1 MNLHIN
7 LELKFKNKGDT
18 DMVDVIAIGEL
29 LIDMIADIPGK
40 SLELQTSF
48 KRFAGGAPANFA
60 VGIQRLGLSS
70 GLITKVGDDFFGR
83 YLIKTLKDEDI
94 DISQIKKTKD
104 YKTALA
110 FVGLDDEKTPSFS
123 FYRSPCADIMLNEQE
138 IEESYIQSAKLLMCG
153 TVSLA
158 DEPARSAI
166 FRAIAYAKKN
176 GLKVACDPNLRED
189 LWHFKDPREHL
200 FKVLK
205 DTDIFLPSISE
216 AEFITGEKGEK
227 AFESILNL
235 GPSIIATTQGAKG
248 STIITKDEKFFA
260 PSYKVDVVDTTG
272 AGDAYAAGL
281 VTGLLTDL
289 PLNEIPYFANAVSA
303 LKITRKGAM
312 NIPTRKEV
320 EYFMK
325 KHK

>member
-1 MNLHIN
+1 
-7 LELKFKNKGDT
+7 
-18 DMVDVIAIGEL
+18 MVDVIAIGEL

-48 KRFAGGAPANFA
+48 KRFAGGAPANFV
-60 VGIQRLGLSS
+60 VGVQRLGLSS

-83 YLIKTLKDEDI
+83 YLIKTLKNERV

-110 FVGLDDEKTPSFS
+110 FVGLDEEKNPSFS

-138 IEESYIQSAKLLMCG
+138 IDDNYIKSAKILMCG

-166 FRAIAYAKKN
+166 FKAIHYAKKN
-176 GLKVACDPNLRED
+176 GLQVACDPNLRDD
-189 LWHFKDPREHL
+189 LWHFKDPREHI

-205 DTDIFLPSISE
+205 ETDIFLPSMSE
-216 AEFITGEKGEK
+216 LEFITGEKGEK
-227 AFESILNL
+227 AFESILSL
-235 GPSIIATTQGAKG
+235 GPSIIAITHGAEG
-248 STIITKDEKFFA
+248 STVITKDEKFFA
-260 PSYKVDVVDTTG
+260 PSYSVDVVDTTG

-281 VTGLLTDL
+281 IAGLLTNKHL
-289 PLNEIPYFANAVSA
+289 KEVLYFANAVSA

-312 NIPTRKEV
+312 NTPTRKEV

-325 KHK
+325 KHKRGKKF